1 MERQRQPRVTAVLGP
16 TNTGK
21 THLAVERMLGHR
33 TGVIGL
39 PLRLLAREVY
49 DKVVAAKGAPAA
61 ALITGE
67 EKIVPKGA
75 RYFVCTVESMPVG
88 RAFDFLAVDEV
99 QLAADPERGHVFT
112 ERLLDARGS
121 LETMFLGSDAIRP
134 ILRRLV
140 PEVEFVSRPRLSNL
154 TFSGYRKLAR
164 LPRRSAVVSFSAQ
177 EVYSIAESLRRHR
190 GGAAVVLGAL
200 SPRTRNAQVAMFESG
215 EVDYMVATDAVG
227 MGLNLNV
234 DHLAFA
240 ARAKFDGFS
249 RRDLAAHEV
258 AQIAGRSGR
267 YLRDGTFGATLD
279 CPEFD
284 APLVE
289 NVEGHRFKGIR
300 AVYWRN
306 GELDFDSAEALLN
319 SLKAPPPEPWRKLLM
334 RPKRALD
341 AESFAALSTTR
352 AVTGGAAV
360 RLLWEVCQIPD
371 FRKTMMEAHT
381 RLLARIY
388 DFLAGAGGQVP
399 TDWIADQIA
408 RLDRMEGDIDML
420 AARIAHVRTWTY
432 VCHHGD
438 WVANSGHWQE
448 RARAVEDRLS
458 DALHDRLTQRFVDRR
473 SAVLMRTLGG
483 AGNGFGSVQTDGD
496 VVIDGHSVGRLE
508 GFRFV
513 PDPGESDAGVRLLHT
528 AAQRTLRK
536 EIAVRAVRLRADVPA
551 TFALDTTGHILW
563 RGAPVARLGPGRSV
577 TAPRLILGDNELLK
591 GSAQTGVE
599 ERLGAW
605 LDTHL
610 QGVFGPLRRLESGDL
625 KGAARGLAY
634 QVAEGLGS
642 VPRPAVV
649 DQVAALAPR
658 ERRALRSLGLRFGAL
673 AIFLPAMFRPDRA
686 ALCCQLWALH
696 NGLDPM
702 PVAPQPGLVSMEAE
716 PGVPGAFYAA
726 AGYRVIGMRAV
737 RIDMLERLSLAARR
751 LAQKSPVK
759 ATPELRGIVG
769 CRPAAFDDVMA
780 AIGFRKIDTDG
791 GPAFEVVPRP
801 RSRPP
806 ALAPGGNRAKPA
818 PSPFAVLAGHPAHS
832 QPSR

>member
-1 MERQRQPRVTAVLGP
+1 MERQRQSRVTAVLGP

-49 DKVVAAKGAPAA
+49 DKVVAAKGENAA

-67 EKIVPKGA
+67 EKIVPGGA
-75 RYFVCTVESMPVG
+75 RYFICTVESMPVG

-99 QLAADPERGHVFT
+99 QLAADPERGHIFT
-112 ERLLDARGS
+112 ERLLEARGS
-121 LETMFLGSDAIRP
+121 VETMFLGSDALRP

-140 PEVEFVSRPRLSNL
+140 PEVEFISRPRLSNL

-164 LPRRSAVVSFSAQ
+164 LPPRSAVVSFSAQ
-177 EVYSIAESLRRHR
+177 DVYSLAESLRRHR

-240 ARAKFDGFS
+240 ARAKFDGFT

-289 NVEGHRFKGIR
+289 NVENHRFKDIR
-300 AVYWRN
+300 AVYWRS
-306 GELDFDSAEALLN
+306 GELDFSSAGALLD
-319 SLKAPPPEPWRKLLM
+319 SLKAPPPEPWRRLLM

-341 AESFAALSTTR
+341 AESFAALS
-352 AVTGGAAV
+352 AARPVAGETSV

-388 DFLAGAGGQVP
+388 EFLAGASRQVP

-432 VCHHGD
+432 VCHRGD
-438 WVANSGHWQE
+438 WVPNSAHWQE

-483 AGNGFGSVQTDGD
+483 TGHSFGSVQVDGE
-496 VVIDGHSVGRLE
+496 VVIDGHSVGRLD

-513 PDPGESDAGVRLLHT
+513 PDPTENDAEVRLLHT
-528 AAQRTLRK
+528 AAQRTLGA
-536 EIAVRAVRLRADVPA
+536 EITARVGRLRADQPTA
-551 TFALDTTGHILW
+551 FALDGTGQILW
-563 RGAPVARLGPGRSV
+563 GGNPVARLVPGHSV
-577 TAPRLILGDNELLK
+577 TAPRLVLADNDLLE
-591 GSAQTGVE
+591 GSARIGVE

-605 LDTHL
+605 LNMHL
-610 QGVFGPLRRLESGDL
+610 EQTLAPLRKVDSGDL

-634 QVAEGLGS
+634 QVTEGLGS
-642 VPRPAVV
+642 VPRPTVA
-649 DQVAALAPR
+649 DQVAALAPK
-658 ERRALRSLGLRFGAL
+658 ERSTLRSLGLRFGAL
-673 AIFLPAMFRPDRA
+673 AIYLPTMFRPDRA
-686 ALCCQLWALH
+686 LLCCQLWALH
-696 NGLDPM
+696 NGLEPM
-702 PVAPQPGLVSMEAE
+702 PKPPTPGLVSLQAE
-716 PGVPGAFYAA
+716 PDVPSAYYAA
-726 AGYRVIGMRAV
+726 AGYRVIGARAV
-737 RIDMLERLSLAARR
+737 RIDMLERLSLAVRR
-751 LAQKSPVK
+751 LAQKGPVK
-759 ATPELRGIVG
+759 ASPELRMIIG
-769 CRPAAFDDVMA
+769 CRPTAFDDVMA
-780 AIGFRKIDTDG
+780 AIGFRKIDTVN

-801 RSRPP
+801 RQR
-806 ALAPGGNRAKPA
+806 ALAPPGNPAKRSR
-818 PSPFAVLAGHPAHS
+818 SPFAVLAGHPAHS
-832 QPSR
+832 QSSR